1 LKVAI
6 SIGGSAP
13 VDIMSQI
20 EFAICA
26 DEMGVDTVWSAEG
39 WGEDAVTSLT
49 FLAAR
54 TKRIKLGAGI
64 MQISARA
71 PTMTA
76 MTARAISNLSVGRF
90 LLGLGVSGPQVVEGL
105 HSVRYNQPLTRL
117 RENVEII
124 RQTFSGTK
132 VAYQGKHYQIPL
144 DNSEGKSIRVQK
156 PMYSIP
162 IYLATISPRALEYTG
177 RVADGWLG
185 ASFSPDFSDAHFEHI
200 RRGAEAAGRKFED
213 IEIHVPC
220 SIAIDDD
227 WTASIEKRRSEVAFS
242 LGAMGSKKTNFYND
256 AYARAGFGEEASRVQ
271 SHWIQGRHEEAVS
284 NVTDAMVTKFSAI
297 GDKREVQAR
306 LQCYKNAGVDVLV
319 LRFLTDD
326 NSSRVA
332 MLEQVLEMTADLV

>member
-1 LKVAI
+1 
-6 SIGGSAP
+6 
-13 VDIMSQI
+13 M
-20 EFAICA
+20 
-26 DEMGVDTVWSAEG
+26 
-39 WGEDAVTSLT
+39 
-49 FLAAR
+49 
-54 TKRIKLGAGI
+54 
-64 MQISARA
+64 
-71 PTMTA
+71 
-76 MTARAISNLSVGRF
+76 
-90 LLGLGVSGPQVVEGL
+90 GLGVSGPQVVEGL

-124 RQTFSGTK
+124 RQTFSGAK

-144 DNSEGKSIRVQK
+144 DDSEGKSIRVQK
-156 PMYSIP
+156 PMYPIP

-185 ASFSPDFSDAHFEHI
+185 ASFSPDYSDAHFEYI
-200 RRGAEAAGRKFED
+200 RRGAEVAGRKFED

-227 WTASIEKRRSEVAFS
+227 CTASIEKRRSEVAFS

-256 AYARAGFGEEASRVQ
+256 AYARAGFDEEASHVQ
-271 SHWIQGRHEEAVS
+271 SHWIQGRYEEAVS

-306 LQCYKNAGVDVLV
+306 LQSYKNAGVDVLV

-326 NSSRVA
+326 NSSRVTI
-332 MLEQVLEMTADLV
+332 LEQVLEMTSDLV

>member
-1 LKVAI
+1 
-6 SIGGSAP
+6 
-13 VDIMSQI
+13 M
-20 EFAICA
+20 
-26 DEMGVDTVWSAEG
+26 
-39 WGEDAVTSLT
+39 
-49 FLAAR
+49 
-54 TKRIKLGAGI
+54 
-64 MQISARA
+64 
-71 PTMTA
+71 
-76 MTARAISNLSVGRF
+76 
-90 LLGLGVSGPQVVEGL
+90 
-105 HSVRYNQPLTRL
+105 RYNQPLTRL

-124 RQTFSGTK
+124 RQTFSGAK
-132 VAYQGKHYQIPL
+132 VVYQGKHYQIPL

-185 ASFSPDFSDAHFEHI
+185 ASFSPDYSDAHFEHI

-326 NSSRVA
+326 NSSRVT
-332 MLEQVLEMTADLV
+332 MLEQVLEMTAGLV

>member
-1 LKVAI
+1 M
-6 SIGGSAP
+6 
-13 VDIMSQI
+13 DIMSQI

-76 MTARAISNLSVGRF
+76 MTARAISNLSAGRF

-124 RQTFSGTK
+124 RQTFSGAK

-144 DNSEGKSIRVQK
+144 DDSEGKSIRVQK
-156 PMYSIP
+156 PIYPIP

-185 ASFSPDFSDAHFEHI
+185 ASFSPDYSDAHFEYI
-200 RRGAEAAGRKFED
+200 RRGAGVAGRKFED

-256 AYARAGFGEEASRVQ
+256 AYARAGFGEEASHVQ
-271 SHWIQGRHEEAVS
+271 SHWIQGRYEEAVS

-306 LQCYKNAGVDVLV
+306 LQSYKNAGVDVLV

-326 NSSRVA
+326 NSSRVTI
-332 MLEQVLEMTADLV
+332 LEQVLEMTSDLV

>member
-1 LKVAI
+1 
-6 SIGGSAP
+6 
-13 VDIMSQI
+13 
-20 EFAICA
+20 
-26 DEMGVDTVWSAEG
+26 
-39 WGEDAVTSLT
+39 
-49 FLAAR
+49 
-54 TKRIKLGAGI
+54 
-64 MQISARA
+64 
-71 PTMTA
+71 MTA
-76 MTARAISNLSVGRF
+76 MTARAISNLSAGRF

-117 RENVEII
+117 KENVEII
-124 RQTFSGTK
+124 RQTFSGAK

-144 DNSEGKSIRVQK
+144 DDSEGKSIRVQK
-156 PMYSIP
+156 PIYPIP

-185 ASFSPDFSDAHFEHI
+185 ASFSPDYSDAHFEYI
-200 RRGAEAAGRKFED
+200 RRGAEVAGRKFED

-256 AYARAGFGEEASRVQ
+256 AYARAGFGEEASHVQ
-271 SHWIQGRHEEAVS
+271 SHWIQGRYEEAVS

-306 LQCYKNAGVDVLV
+306 LQSYKNAGVDVLV

-326 NSSRVA
+326 NSSRVTI
-332 MLEQVLEMTADLV
+332 LEQVLEMTSDLV

>member
-1 LKVAI
+1 
-6 SIGGSAP
+6 
-13 VDIMSQI
+13 
-20 EFAICA
+20 
-26 DEMGVDTVWSAEG
+26 
-39 WGEDAVTSLT
+39 
-49 FLAAR
+49 
-54 TKRIKLGAGI
+54 
-64 MQISARA
+64 
-71 PTMTA
+71 
-76 MTARAISNLSVGRF
+76 
-90 LLGLGVSGPQVVEGL
+90 
-105 HSVRYNQPLTRL
+105 
-117 RENVEII
+117 VEII
-124 RQTFSGTK
+124 RQTFSGEK

-144 DNSEGKSIRVQK
+144 DNSEGKSIRIKK

-185 ASFSPDFSDAHFEHI
+185 ASFSPDYSEAHFDHI

-242 LGAMGSKKTNFYND
+242 LGAMGSQKTNFYND

-271 SHWIQGRHEEAVS
+271 SHWMQRRYEEAVS
-284 NVTDAMVTKFSAI
+284 DVTDAMVTKFSAI
-297 GDKREVQAR
+297 GDKQEVQSR

-326 NSSRVA
+326 NPVRVEL
-332 MLEQVLEMTADLV
+332 LEQVLEMIAGLA

>member
-1 LKVAI
+1 
-6 SIGGSAP
+6 
-13 VDIMSQI
+13 M
-20 EFAICA
+20 
-26 DEMGVDTVWSAEG
+26 
-39 WGEDAVTSLT
+39 
-49 FLAAR
+49 
-54 TKRIKLGAGI
+54 
-64 MQISARA
+64 
-71 PTMTA
+71 
-76 MTARAISNLSVGRF
+76 
-90 LLGLGVSGPQVVEGL
+90 
-105 HSVRYNQPLTRL
+105 
-117 RENVEII
+117 
-124 RQTFSGTK
+124 
-132 VAYQGKHYQIPL
+132 
-144 DNSEGKSIRVQK
+144 
-156 PMYSIP
+156 
-162 IYLATISPRALEYTG
+162 
-177 RVADGWLG
+177 G
-185 ASFSPDFSDAHFEHI
+185 ASFSPDYSDAHFEHI

-256 AYARAGFGEEASRVQ
+256 AYVRAGFGEEASRVQ

-326 NSSRVA
+326 NSSRVT

>member
-1 LKVAI
+1 M
-6 SIGGSAP
+6 
-13 VDIMSQI
+13 DIMSQI

-76 MTARAISNLSVGRF
+76 MTARAISNLSGGRF

-124 RQTFSGTK
+124 RQTFSGAK

-144 DNSEGKSIRVQK
+144 DDSEGKSIRVQK
-156 PMYSIP
+156 PMYPIP

-185 ASFSPDFSDAHFEHI
+185 ASFSPDYSDAHFEYI
-200 RRGAEAAGRKFED
+200 RRGAAVAGRKFED

-227 WTASIEKRRSEVAFS
+227 CTASIEKRRSEVAFS

-256 AYARAGFGEEASRVQ
+256 AYARAGFGEEASHVQ
-271 SHWIQGRHEEAVS
+271 SHWIQGRYEEAVS

-306 LQCYKNAGVDVLV
+306 LQSYKNAGVDVLV

-326 NSSRVA
+326 NSSRVTI
-332 MLEQVLEMTADLV
+332 LEQVLEMTSDLV